1 MTNVRVVSV
10 EIPVRILKQL
20 PPAGGGRGSFILRA
34 IEEKIARRKAALR
47 KPRLERRRR
56 LAALLKQGP
65 AESSPPVADV
75 AVARELKARRGRS
88 S

>member
-1 MTNVRVVSV
+1 
-10 EIPVRILKQL
+10 
-20 PPAGGGRGSFILRA
+20 
-34 IEEKIARRKAALR
+34 
-47 KPRLERRRR
+47 LERRRR